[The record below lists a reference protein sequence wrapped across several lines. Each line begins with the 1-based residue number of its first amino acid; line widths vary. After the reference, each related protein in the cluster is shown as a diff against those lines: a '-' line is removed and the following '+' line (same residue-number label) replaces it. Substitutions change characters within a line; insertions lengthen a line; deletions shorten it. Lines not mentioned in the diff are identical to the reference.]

1 MKPGKGHSVFTLNS
15 GARLLS
21 LLLLI
26 DGYNVL
32 APVAAP
38 NRDPDGRW
46 LQRERMN
53 LVRRLV
59 DHLTD
64 LQRENTCIVFD
75 AATSPQGRPSN
86 FSVEGVAVRFAV
98 DHPEADDLLEEMIA
112 AHSAP
117 RNLTVVSSDHRVQ
130 TAAKR
135 RGCEFCDSQPWL
147 DDLLDGKIAL
157 ACKSSK
163 QTGQGRGV
171 EGTEKPNRVVDE
183 EQVEA
188 WMKEFGF

>member
-1 MKPGKGHSVFTLNS
+1 M
-15 GARLLS
+15 S

-86 FSVEGVAVRFAV
+86 FSV
-98 DHPEADDLLEEMIA
+98 
-112 AHSAP
+112 AP

-130 TAAKR
+130 TVAKR

-171 EGTEKPNRVVDE
+171 EGTEKPNRVVNE

>member
-1 MKPGKGHSVFTLNS
+1 
-15 GARLLS
+15 LS

-53 LVRRLV
+53 LIRRLV

-64 LQRENTCIVFD
+64 LQRENACIVFD
-75 AATSPQGRPSN
+75 AAKPPEGRPSS
-86 FSVEGVAVRFAV
+86 FLVEGVSVRFAV
-98 DHPEADDLLEEMIA
+98 EYAEADDLLEELIA

-117 RNLTVVSSDHRVQ
+117 RNLMVVSSDHRVQ
-130 TAAKR
+130 AAAKR
-135 RGCEFCDSQPWL
+135 RGCGFCDSQSWL
-147 DDLLDGKIAL
+147 DDLLDGKVAS
-157 ACKSSK
+157 ACKSN
-163 QTGQGRGV
+163 QRTGQGRAGD
-171 EGTEKPNRVVDE
+171 GAEKPNRIVTEKQVD
-183 EQVEA
+183 A
-188 WMKEFGF
+188 WLKEFGF